1 MTAEE
6 ALKHLRSTDTEEQ
19 LAILRELS
27 SLEAM
32 PELYD
37 TTVENLRSPE
47 PGVVF
52 FSLDMLIKKY
62 AAQTRRDAELLTP
75 QLIQLLSTGYGPVV
89 DRAIWALSVTGENS
103 INELIRCII
112 SSTDERSREA
122 YTWALSRNAH
132 IRQYPM
138 LVVTTLRGLLQ
149 DKNPHIQY
157 AALNALMDMSPL
169 RPFERLASDA
179 YDFEPVYTE
188 LEVTAQ
194 ALLKAHIFDTEWIDR
209 YLELLH
215 NRHKPN
221 H

>member
-6 ALKHLRSTDTEEQ
+6 AIKHLRSTDTEEQ
-19 LAILRELS
+19 LTALRTLS

-75 QLIQLLSTGYGPVV
+75 QLIQLLSTGHGPVV

-122 YTWALSRNAH
+122 CTWALGRNAH
-132 IRQYPM
+132 IRQYPI

-157 AALNALMDMSPL
+157 AALMDMSPL
-169 RPFERLASDA
+169 RPFKRLTDDA

-194 ALLKAHIFDTEWIDR
+194 LLLKAHIFDTEWLDR

>member
-1 MTAEE
+1 
-6 ALKHLRSTDTEEQ
+6 
-19 LAILRELS
+19 
-27 SLEAM
+27 
-32 PELYD
+32 
-37 TTVENLRSPE
+37 
-47 PGVVF
+47 
-52 FSLDMLIKKY
+52 MLIKKY

-75 QLIQLLSTGYGPVV
+75 QLIQLLTTDNWPVV

-112 SSTDERSREA
+112 SSTHEHSREA
-122 YTWALSRNAH
+122 CTWALGRNAH

-169 RPFERLASDA
+169 RPFEKLASDA

-194 ALLKAHIFDTEWIDR
+194 ALLKAHIFDAEWLER

-215 NRHKPN
+215 NRHKPSC
-221 H
+221 